1 VPSGLP
7 AILKYGERDR
17 EIWRL
22 ALPALG
28 ALIAEP
34 LYLLTDTAV
43 VGHLG
48 TPQLGGLALA
58 SQVLLITTALFI
70 FLAYGT
76 TAAVSRLLGAGQ
88 IVEAARNAVQ
98 SMWLSLIVGIVLGI
112 GAWVFAEP
120 LLRVLGG
127 EGAVLD
133 NALIY
138 LRISTFGIPA
148 LLLMLGGVGYLRGM
162 QDTKRP
168 LIVAVVTAVANL
180 VIEVVLIY
188 GFDYDIGA
196 SALAT
201 VIAQWGGAFAYL
213 WWIARAVRSHGVS
226 LAPDS
231 AIIGRLAVA
240 GLDLFL
246 RTASLR
252 GSLTLAVAVAARMGD
267 VELAAHEVT
276 FALWSFCAFGLDAVA
291 IAGQAMIGKL
301 LGADDEAEARAV
313 SRRIVE
319 WGVLLGVVAMVV
331 VLIGRPWIASIFT
344 DDPDVIS
351 MVQFLFVFFALSQ
364 PINGVVFALDG
375 ILIGAGDLRFLA
387 FAMAASAA
395 VFVPLAL
402 AVLWTGL
409 GIGWLWAALT
419 VFMLA
424 RAVTLALRFRGDKW
438 LVTGAL

>member
-1 VPSGLP
+1 MPIGLP
-7 AILKYGERDR
+7 PILKYGDRDR

-58 SQVLLITTALFI
+58 SQVLFITTALFI

-88 IVEAARNAVQ
+88 IIEAARNAVQ
-98 SMWLSLIVGIVLGI
+98 SMWLAFMVGLVLSA
-112 GAWVFAEP
+112 GAFAFAEP

-127 EGAVLD
+127 DGAVLE

-148 LLLMLGGVGYLRGM
+148 LLLMLGGVGYLRGL

-168 LIVAVVTAVANL
+168 LIVAAVTAIANL

-188 GFDYDIGA
+188 RFDYGIGA

-201 VIAQWGGAFAYL
+201 VIAQWGGALAYL

-231 AIIGRLAVA
+231 AIIRRLAVA

-252 GSLTLAVAVAARMGD
+252 GSFTLAVAVAARMGD

-276 FALWSFCAFGLDAVA
+276 FALWSFVAFGLDAVA
-291 IAGQAMIGKL
+291 IAGQAMVGKL

-319 WGVLLGVVAMVV
+319 WGVLLGVIAMVV
-331 VLIGRPWIASIFT
+331 VLVGRPWLASLFT
-344 DDPDVIS
+344 DDPAVIS

-395 VFVPLAL
+395 VFIPMAL

-419 VFMLA
+419 VFMFA
-424 RAVTLALRFRGDKW
+424 RALTLLLRFRSNRW
-438 LVTGAL
+438 LVTGTL